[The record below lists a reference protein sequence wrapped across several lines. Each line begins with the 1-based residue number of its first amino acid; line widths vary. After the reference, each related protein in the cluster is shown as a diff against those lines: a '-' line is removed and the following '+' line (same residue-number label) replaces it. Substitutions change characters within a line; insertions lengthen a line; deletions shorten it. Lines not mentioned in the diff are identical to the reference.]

1 MKKIIIVLTMLM
13 LISFVFADVRTGS
26 RVAVYN
32 DKDVPF
38 EDHDGYFD
46 VANTNSNEVTVCT
59 TKDKSHGY
67 VVASVKSRELIEDA
81 ITRAQQLFVEMKGA
95 GGYDHFGCARA
106 KI

>member
-13 LISFVFADVRTGS
+13 LMSFVFADVRTGS
-26 RVAVYN
+26 RVTVYN
-32 DKDVPF
+32 DKDAPF

-81 ITRAQQLFVEMKGA
+81 ITRAQEIYINMKGA
-95 GGYDHFGCARA
+95 GGYDHFGCVRA